1 MVANIRSGSSPGGAL
16 YYNKEKVDK
25 NEAEV
30 LLWQKM
36 LEPFNKHGRMDIDA
50 CMESFRPYLEANR
63 RTTNTVFHVSLN
75 PSPEDR
81 LTDERLRDIAR
92 EYMERMG
99 YGEQPYIVF
108 KHKDISREHLH
119 IVSLRVDEQG
129 RKLPHDFE
137 ARRSMEILRDLE
149 RKYGLHPSV
158 KGQGLTD
165 REGLRKVNYSEGN
178 VKQQIS
184 SVARSCLRN
193 YKCSSYGEFRTLLEL
208 LNVSVEERTGTVDGR
223 DYAGVIYGAMTDDG
237 YGIGT
242 PFKSSR
248 IGKDVGYKALQ
259 KYYERSKSA
268 LKQDGTLNR
277 LRQTVRDAMSPN
289 NTRNEF
295 RQLLK
300 VENIDAIFRINPI
313 GRIYGVTFI
322 DHNDGIVAN
331 GSVLGKEFSAN
342 VFNELYPAPKQAQ
355 QVAEQ
360 HVEQKHE
367 VQNHAA
373 NPISGIVDTVL
384 DLADTRAYEEQ
395 QRQMQQRRKK
405 RRHRS

>member
-25 NEAEV
+25 DEAEV

-36 LEPFNKHGRMDIDA
+36 LEPYDKCGRLDIDA
-50 CMESFRPYLEANR
+50 CMESFMPYLEANR
-63 RTTNTVFHVSLN
+63 RTTNTVFHASLN

-81 LTDERLRDIAR
+81 LTDEQLRKIAC

-165 REGLRKVNYSEGN
+165 KEGLRKVNYPDGN
-178 VKQQIS
+178 VKRQVS
-184 SVARSCLRN
+184 SVVRACLRN
-193 YKCSSYGEFRTLLEL
+193 YRCSSYGEFRTLLEL
-208 LNVSVEERTGTVDGR
+208 FNISVEERTGTIDGR
-223 DYAGVIYGAMTDDG
+223 NYAGIVYGALTDDG

-259 KYYERSKSA
+259 KYYATSKDR
-268 LKQDGTLNR
+268 LKEKGSLDS
-277 LRQTVRDAMSPN
+277 LRQTVKDAMSPH
-289 NTRNEF
+289 NTRDEF

-300 VENIDAIFRINPI
+300 ADGIDAVFRMNPI

-322 DHNDGIVAN
+322 DHNTGIVAN

-342 VFNELYPAPKQAQ
+342 VFNDLYPAPKQAQ
-355 QVAEQ
+355 QVAER

-373 NPISGIVDTVL
+373 NPISCIVDTVL

>member
-1 MVANIRSGSSPGGAL
+1 M
-16 YYNKEKVDK
+16 DK
-25 NEAEV
+25 DEAEI
-30 LLWQKM
+30 LYWQKM
-36 LEPFNKHGRMDIDA
+36 LEPFDKHGQMDVDA
-50 CMESFRPYLEANR
+50 CMESFMPYLEANR
-63 RTTNTVFHVSLN
+63 RTSNTVFHVSLN
-75 PSPEDR
+75 PSPEDK
-81 LTDERLRDIAR
+81 LTDGQLREIAQ

-99 YGEQPYIVF
+99 YGNQPYIVF
-108 KHKDISREHLH
+108 KHTDIDREHLH
-119 IVSLRVDEQG
+119 IVSLRIDENG

-149 RKYGLHPSV
+149 RKYGLHPSI
-158 KGQGLTD
+158 KGQEQTD
-165 REGLRKVNYSEGN
+165 KEGLRKVNYPEGN
-178 VKQQIS
+178 VKQRIS
-184 SVARSCLRN
+184 SVVRSCLRN
-193 YKCSSYGEFRTLLEL
+193 YKCSSYGEFRTLLERF
-208 LNVSVEERTGTVDGR
+208 NISVEERTGTIDGR
-223 DYAGVIYGAMTDDG
+223 NYAGIVYGALTDDG

-300 VENIDAIFRINPI
+300 VENIDAIFRINPV

-322 DHNDGIVAN
+322 DHNKGIVAN

-342 VFNELYPAPKQAQ
+342 VFNELYPAPKEVR
-355 QVAEQ
+355 QVAERQ
-360 HVEQKHE
+360 AEQKHE
-367 VQNHAA
+367 EQNHAA

-384 DLADTRAYEEQ
+384 DLVDTRAYEEQ
-395 QRQMQQRRKK
+395 QRLIQRRKK
-405 RRHRS
+405 RRSHK

>member
-193 YKCSSYGEFRTLLEL
+193 YKCSPYGEFRTLLEL

-268 LKQDGTLNR
+268 LKQDGTLDR
-277 LRQTVRDAMSPN
+277 LRQTVKDAMSPH
-289 NTRNEF
+289 NTRDEF
-295 RQLLK
+295 RRLLK
-300 VENIDAIFRINPI
+300 AENIDTIFRINPV

-322 DHNDGIVAN
+322 DHNDGIVARR
-331 GSVLGKEFSAN
+331 SVLGKEFSAN
-342 VFNELYPAPKQAQ
+342 VFNELYPAPKNDK
-355 QVAEQ
+355 QVPEQ
-360 HVEQKHE
+360 HT
-367 VQNHAA
+367 A
-373 NPISGIVDTVL
+373 P
-384 DLADTRAYEEQ
+384 
-395 QRQMQQRRKK
+395 
-405 RRHRS
+405 

>member
-1 MVANIRSGSSPGGAL
+1 MR
-16 YYNKEKVDK
+16 YNKEKVDK
-25 NEAEV
+25 DEAEV
-30 LLWQKM
+30 LFWQKM
-36 LEPFNKHGRMDIDA
+36 LEPYDKCGRLDIDA
-50 CMESFRPYLEANR
+50 CMDSFRPYLEANR
-63 RTTNTVFHVSLN
+63 RTTNTVFHASLN

-81 LTDERLRDIAR
+81 LTDEQLRDIAC

-108 KHKDISREHLH
+108 KHKDISREHIH
-119 IVSLRVDEQG
+119 IVSLRIDEQG

-158 KGQGLTD
+158 KGQELTD
-165 REGLRKVNYSEGN
+165 KEGLRKVNYPDGN
-178 VKQQIS
+178 VKRQVS
-184 SVARSCLRN
+184 SVVRACLRN
-193 YKCSSYGEFRTLLEL
+193 YRCSSYGEFRTLLEL
-208 LNVSVEERTGTVDGR
+208 FNISVEERTGTIDGR
-223 DYAGVIYGAMTDDG
+223 NYAGIVYGALTDDG

-259 KYYERSKSA
+259 KYYATSKDR
-268 LKQDGTLNR
+268 LKEKGSLDS
-277 LRQTVRDAMSPN
+277 LRQTVKDAMSPH
-289 NTRNEF
+289 NTRDEF

-300 VENIDAIFRINPI
+300 ADGIDAVFRMNPI

-322 DHNDGIVAN
+322 DHNTGIVAN

-342 VFNELYPAPKQAQ
+342 VFNDLYPAPKQAQ
-355 QVAEQ
+355 QVAER

-373 NPISGIVDTVL
+373 NPISCIVDTVL

>member
-25 NEAEV
+25 DEAEV

-268 LKQDGTLNR
+268 LKQDGTLDR
-277 LRQTVRDAMSPN
+277 LRQTVKDAMSPD
-289 NTRNEF
+289 NTREEF

-300 VENIDAIFRINPI
+300 ADGIDVVFRINPV
-313 GRIYGVTFI
+313 GRIYGATFI
-322 DHNDGIVAN
+322 DHNAGIVAN
-331 GSVLGKEFSAN
+331 GSLLGKEFSAN